1 MIGLRDAL
9 PRAWLQTTPHRR
21 SSSTA
26 PSERLPSEASAA
38 GPPRTRTTQPARA
51 LRPARAAQLMAAACI
66 SLSTCLLAPAT
77 GTRAQSDDPQPSIDD
92 IYRDEREPNDAPTP
106 AATKPMP
113 STALEGTL
121 ARYAH
126 EPSVERVVAAALRF
140 AQRSPQ
146 QFADMSARARLR
158 GIIPH
163 LDLGVR
169 RGQGIDLRWT
179 PADDIAGNRATADD
193 ITLFATLRFD
203 LDRLLF
209 TGEEVSIAREARFAH
224 DARYALVR
232 KVVHVYFL
240 RRRLQLERDMLGGT
254 SIAQLV
260 RIQETEAL
268 LDAFTDGAW
277 KRMLESART
286 SWKTGAGT
294 NASARP

>member
-1 MIGLRDAL
+1 M
-9 PRAWLQTTPHRR
+9 
-21 SSSTA
+21 
-26 PSERLPSEASAA
+26 
-38 GPPRTRTTQPARA
+38 
-51 LRPARAAQLMAAACI
+51 
-66 SLSTCLLAPAT
+66 
-77 GTRAQSDDPQPSIDD
+77 
-92 IYRDEREPNDAPTP
+92 PTP
-106 AATKPMP
+106 A
-113 STALEGTL
+113 LEQAL

-126 EPSVERVVAAALRF
+126 EPDIEHVVAAALRF
-140 AQRSPQ
+140 AQRSPK

-158 GIIPH
+158 GLIPH

-209 TGEEVSIAREARFAH
+209 TAEEVSIAREARFAH
-224 DARYALVR
+224 EARYALVR

-240 RRRLQLERDMLGGT
+240 RRRLLLERDMLGGT
-254 SIAQLV
+254 SIAQQL
-260 RIQETEAL
+260 RIEETDAL

-277 KRMLESART
+277 RRMLESART
-286 SWKTGAGT
+286 AWKTGAST